1 METEMKKK
9 ISIAV
14 IAGVGILTTIKLAII
29 YYNANFN
36 PYALSSFCSVNEFI
50 ESRLTNKDRV
60 DLGLVGFE
68 FHRDDFIS
76 WWFMPRE

>member
-9 ISIAV
+9 ISIAA

-29 YYNANFN
+29 YYNSNFN

-50 ESRLTNKDRV
+50 DCDCPLLKV
-60 DLGLVGFE
+60 DSCPLQW
-68 FHRDDFIS
+68 D
-76 WWFMPRE
+76 

>member
-36 PYALSSFCSVNEFI
+36 PYALSSF
-50 ESRLTNKDRV
+50 
-60 DLGLVGFE
+60 
-68 FHRDDFIS
+68 
-76 WWFMPRE
+76 